1 MSPKPKTYTVLGAD
15 LAVTRFTGTAGSLPL
30 EFADSWGS
38 VDLSVVPGG
47 RGGLRTGL
55 SRDIRDLGVI
65 DGRANLAQALI
76 LRLVTPQGA
85 LAALG
90 HPQYGSRLGELIGNE
105 NNERAHNLAR
115 MFTLQALAQ
124 EPRLSQILGLTVG
137 TPAQAPD
144 TIRIGFSVVP
154 KDDDQPLSLTLEVK
168 L

>member
-1 MSPKPKTYTVLGAD
+1 MAPKPKTYEVLGAD
-15 LAVTRFTGTAGSLPL
+15 LAVTRYTGAASSVPL

-47 RGGLRTGL
+47 RGGLRLNVVG
-55 SRDIRDLGVI
+55 DIRDLSVI

-85 LAALG
+85 LTGLG
-90 HPQYGSRLGELIGNE
+90 HPQYGSRLVELIGRE
-105 NNERAHNLAR
+105 NNETARNLAR

-124 EPRLSQILGLTVG
+124 EPRLSRILDLTVAT
-137 TPAQAPD
+137 TPDAPD

-154 KDDDQPLSLTLEVK
+154 RNDDEPLSLALEVT